1 MDTSVDRQGAEMGK
15 VAPLASQECDL
26 SPVPTAFNR
35 HNAYNTSYRM
45 ATNQPA
51 TPSHRLPRT
60 STKLSLPK
68 QDMIKVRAEPYMTQD
83 MQMAQSA
90 YHTLPVQEPVYTV
103 AGPGPLR
110 RFTVP
115 APPPALSTHPLP
127 HRRARQSVP
136 PPLSSLDSLPPSL
149 SRASTARASLYSQL
163 TQDSGHYS
171 QASTRL
177 PPPPQLTRSPS
188 PTGMFKLL
196 ALLLPPSNRRRLQ
209 LLLKFI
215 LKISSNANLSLDSSV
230 SNASL
235 ALSIFLEVILRPANL
250 SSHNRD
256 LAFQILQY
264 FLDHYEQVWSP
275 PQDLRREVEE
285 HVYRSLVNKR
295 LEAGED
301 PYPVTY
307 CEQVTKDE
315 YEKSKLTGS
324 QAALK
329 DLLDTILK
337 DEKMDQRNKKKK
349 LKKFKEAYPDM
360 WRNKFP
366 RPDGEP
372 DVLQTTKE
380 KSSKLSSWSKMK
392 SVIRM

>member
-1 MDTSVDRQGAEMGK
+1 M
-15 VAPLASQECDL
+15 
-26 SPVPTAFNR
+26 
-35 HNAYNTSYRM
+35 
-45 ATNQPA
+45 
-51 TPSHRLPRT
+51 
-60 STKLSLPK
+60 
-68 QDMIKVRAEPYMTQD
+68 
-83 MQMAQSA
+83 
-90 YHTLPVQEPVYTV
+90 
-103 AGPGPLR
+103 
-110 RFTVP
+110 
-115 APPPALSTHPLP
+115 
-127 HRRARQSVP
+127 
-136 PPLSSLDSLPPSL
+136 SSLDSLPPPL

-171 QASTRL
+171 QPDPR
-177 PPPPQLTRSPS
+177 PLTRSPS

-215 LKISSNANLSLDSSV
+215 LKISSNTNLSLDSSV

-307 CEQVTKDE
+307 CEQVTKE
-315 YEKSKLTGS
+315 QYERSKLTGS

-337 DEKMDQRNKKKK
+337 DEKMGQKNKKKK
-349 LKKFKEAYPDM
+349 LRKFKEAYPDM

-366 RPDGEP
+366 HPEGEP
-372 DVLQTTKE
+372 EVLQPTKE
-380 KSSKLSSWSKMK
+380 KSSKLSSWSRVK
-392 SVIRM
+392 SVIGM

>member
-1 MDTSVDRQGAEMGK
+1 
-15 VAPLASQECDL
+15 
-26 SPVPTAFNR
+26 
-35 HNAYNTSYRM
+35 M
-45 ATNQPA
+45 ATNQPS

-60 STKLSLPK
+60 STKLSLGR
-68 QDMIKVRAEPYMTQD
+68 QEMVQVRAEPCKSLRQNV
-83 MQMAQSA
+83 QQQPPPPS
-90 YHTLPVQEPVYTV
+90 QEPLYTV
-103 AGPGPLR
+103 AGPGPLK

-115 APPPALSTHPLP
+115 QQPPHRTHTLP
-127 HRRARQSVP
+127 NRRARHSVP

-149 SRASTARASLYSQL
+149 SRGSARASLYSHT

-171 QASTRL
+171 QVSGRT
-177 PPPPQLTRSPS
+177 LTRSPS

-215 LKISSNANLSLDSSV
+215 LKISSNSNLSLDSSI

-235 ALSIFLEVILRPANL
+235 AISIFLEVILRPANL

-285 HVYRSLVNKR
+285 QVYRSLVNKR

-307 CEQVTKDE
+307 CEQVTKEE
-315 YEKSKLTGS
+315 YERSKLTGS

-337 DEKMDQRNKKKK
+337 DEKMGQRNKKKK

-360 WRNKFP
+360 WR
-366 RPDGEP
+366 
-372 DVLQTTKE
+372 
-380 KSSKLSSWSKMK
+380 
-392 SVIRM
+392 